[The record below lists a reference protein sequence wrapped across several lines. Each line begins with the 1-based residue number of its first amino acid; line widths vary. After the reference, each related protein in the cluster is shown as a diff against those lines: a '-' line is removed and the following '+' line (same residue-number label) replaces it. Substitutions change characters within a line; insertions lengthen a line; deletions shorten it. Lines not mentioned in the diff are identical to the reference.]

1 MNVRDRVKAIP
12 RIRPTIPLEDILL
25 FVFNIFKSKSIGDRE
40 EIIASFEKAF
50 TARYNLPPGIAVGR
64 ARMAFY
70 YLLKNMKLKPGGEV
84 IISGIHVADF
94 INIIRLAG
102 FIPVVV
108 DLKKN
113 GYLLDIDDLE
123 RKINSNT
130 VAMLITHL
138 FGYSNDMNAIMT
150 VARKRNIP
158 FIEDCSQAVSSCYG
172 GKPLGTFGEAAI
184 YSLSLLKPV
193 CTINGGMI
201 ISANQK
207 LLADIRNDIRNL
219 PAMTIMGPLA
229 EAFKN
234 IVLKTITQSNLFT
247 FVTFPLIKLTILKDD
262 YLAKYQK
269 TNKTVSLRA
278 SLPKTFLE
286 KFSWQQAILGLSQ
299 LRSLKQRED
308 KRIENG
314 LYLYQNINNEHVTK
328 PQGVN
333 SQSENTFWL
342 FPVQV
347 NKPSQ
352 FRNYLAKHKI
362 DCSKM
367 LLSCVCEEEAFKG
380 FRFDCPQAQDI
391 KAKTIFIPGYVDL
404 KRDQLEYVISVI
416 NEYREE

>member
-1 MNVRDRVKAIP
+1 MEAIP
-12 RIRPTIPLEDILL
+12 RIRPTIPLKDILL
-25 FVFNIFKSKSIGDRE
+25 FIGNMFKSRNIADQARIVE
-40 EIIASFEKAF
+40 EFEKAF
-50 TARYNLPPGIAVGR
+50 AARYNMPQGIAVSR

-70 YLLKNMKLKPGGEV
+70 YLLKNMKLKAGGEV
-84 IISGIHVADF
+84 MISGIHVADF

-102 FIPVVV
+102 FVPVVF
-108 DLKKN
+108 DLKKDS
-113 GYLLDIDDLE
+113 YLLDINDLE
-123 RKINSNT
+123 RKINSRT

-138 FGYSNDMNAIMT
+138 FGYSNDMAAIADI
-150 VARKRNIP
+150 ARKHNVP

-201 ISANQK
+201 ISANQQ

-219 PAMTIMGPLA
+219 PAMTMVGPLA

-234 IVLKTITQSNLFT
+234 LVLKTITRQNLFT
-247 FVTFPLIKLTILKDD
+247 FVTFPLIKLTIWKDD

-314 LYLYQNINNEHVTK
+314 LYLYQNINNGHVTK
-328 PQGVN
+328 PQTVN
-333 SQSENTFWL
+333 NQSENTFWL

-347 NKPSQ
+347 DKSSQ
-352 FRNYLAKHKI
+352 FRNYLAKHNI

-367 LLSCVCEEEAFKG
+367 LLSCVCEEEAFKS

-391 KAKTIFIPGYVDL
+391 KAKTIFIPGYMDL
-404 KRDQLEYVISVI
+404 KRNQLEYVVSVV
-416 NEYREE
+416 NEYGEE